1 MNILTTEM
9 RHSLKELKMGF
20 AELTMSEAMEEL
32 QLALYLDRIPGSW
45 DKLAW
50 NSMRPLATWILDLV
64 KRHQQLSEWTN
75 VPTEIPKC
83 VWLSG
88 LINPPS
94 F

>member
-1 MNILTTEM
+1 
-9 RHSLKELKMGF
+9 
-20 AELTMSEAMEEL
+20 
-32 QLALYLDRIPGSW
+32 
-45 DKLAW
+45 
-50 NSMRPLATWILDLV
+50 MRPMAAWILDLV

-94 F
+94 FLT